1 MHRRVEFCVK
11 LCVIG
16 SLIAA
21 SSGLAQAEPP
31 EIVAVR
37 QTLPQEL
44 YQQIR
49 LGLAAPTE
57 VERTVPVSLY
67 EKLELR
73 VELKATFQNP
83 YDPDDLDLWA
93 EFTAPSGKVWKIWG
107 FYNPTS
113 PAVLWMVRFTPTET
127 GTWRYVVK
135 VHDREGT
142 AESKAREATVV
153 ASKHHGFVRIAGNK
167 RYLQFTDGSPF
178 YGVGM
183 WYNDGYELFNRGYIT
198 EQGLDD
204 LKQHGANFISFFH
217 SPLETMGT
225 GLGRYDENRAGRLD
239 QIFEWCE
246 QREMFISW
254 NIWFHSYFSEA
265 VWGGGNARYGSNPYR
280 LAAGAD
286 KFFTSEEAWGYLRK
300 VYRYMVARWGYSRAL
315 FLWFVVDEINGTEGW
330 LRGGSEAG
338 EQWCWK
344 VHNFLKE
351 SDPYGRPTTGTQS
364 GGIKQW
370 WPGGYQIFDIAARE
384 VYEAQG
390 HAMPPGGKP
399 DLIGGNPANLSYLNY
414 ARQVEDLWT
423 GFNKPALIGECGW
436 DHTYYEPGMPGYLGM
451 YHNALWVSLANGL
464 SATPFWW
471 SNGSYIND
479 AVLTRS
485 MSYFARF
492 VRNIDFAAGEWKRLV
507 LDVSNGDGWAIQGD
521 TMTFGWI
528 VNPVNGVANEIFSV
542 PGLEDGD
549 YDVYLYRTWRGEYLP
564 PISAASAGGTLTVKI
579 PELRPIGGRAQNIG
593 DDVAIKIVKKGV
605 SLGERIRPDLEP
617 ARRSTEELRGPQ
629 Q

>member
-1 MHRRVEFCVK
+1 MVNTTAPSRLSGGASRRCSLGTSGSAFQSWAAQTATTAKSGSSLVMPFLPFGNKMPQNRQFCKKKKTPAMDQARKFSRAARKKRKKAFDSECLWINSAIGENMHRRVEFCVK
-11 LCVIG
+11 LCAIG
-16 SLIAA
+16 IVIAA

-142 AESKAREATVV
+142 AESKPREATVV

-246 QREMFISW
+246 QRDMFISW

-280 LAAGAD
+280 LAASAD
-286 KFFTSEEAWGYLRK
+286 TFFTSEEAWGHLRK
-300 VYRYMVARWGYSRAL
+300 VYRYMVARWGYGRAL

-351 SDPYGRPTTGTQS
+351 NDPYGRPTTG
-364 GGIKQW
+364 
-370 WPGGYQIFDIAARE
+370 
-384 VYEAQG
+384 
-390 HAMPPGGKP
+390 
-399 DLIGGNPANLSYLNY
+399 
-414 ARQVEDLWT
+414 
-423 GFNKPALIGECGW
+423 
-436 DHTYYEPGMPGYLGM
+436 
-451 YHNALWVSLANGL
+451 
-464 SATPFWW
+464 
-471 SNGSYIND
+471 
-479 AVLTRS
+479 
-485 MSYFARF
+485 
-492 VRNIDFAAGEWKRLV
+492 
-507 LDVSNGDGWAIQGD
+507 
-521 TMTFGWI
+521 
-528 VNPVNGVANEIFSV
+528 
-542 PGLEDGD
+542 
-549 YDVYLYRTWRGEYLP
+549 
-564 PISAASAGGTLTVKI
+564 
-579 PELRPIGGRAQNIG
+579 
-593 DDVAIKIVKKGV
+593 
-605 SLGERIRPDLEP
+605 
-617 ARRSTEELRGPQ
+617 
-629 Q
+629 